1 MESLESFQ
9 DCLKDLQSEGKKLVE
24 ARLALNALFV
34 EEEIQQKRE
43 DEASILMTVHCAIVE
58 QLQELKHSETSASY
72 GHSEANLALFP
83 AGLALTAMF
92 SKNNLPSVIT
102 DYLLHGPGDRS
113 RPFGT
118 VMVCIGPKGLP
129 QDVKA
134 VSISQSARD
143 SNRSE
148 PEIVNR
154 LQEDGYLLF
163 NEEVFLSLID
173 KLIADVRQG
182 KLRLPVSREKL
193 AEIAGLNKPKSRI
206 KIVPIE

>member
-1 MESLESFQ
+1 MESLKSFH
-9 DCLKDLQSEGKKLVE
+9 DRLNNLHSEGKKLIE
-24 ARLALNALFV
+24 ARLALNALFA
-34 EEEIQQKRE
+34 EEETRLKWE
-43 DEASILMTVHCAIVE
+43 DEASTLMMVRCAVVE
-58 QLQELKHSETSASY
+58 QLQELKRIETSASL
-72 GHSEANLALFP
+72 GHSQANVALFP

-92 SKNNLPSVIT
+92 SKNDLPSAIT
-102 DYLLHGPGDRS
+102 DYLLHGPGDRH

-118 VMVCIGPKGLP
+118 VMVRVGPKGLP
-129 QDVKA
+129 DDAKA

-143 SNRSE
+143 SNRLE

-154 LQEDGYLLF
+154 LQENGYLLF
-163 NEEVFLSLID
+163 SEEVFSSLID
-173 KLIADVRQG
+173 KLVADIRQG

>member
-92 SKNNLPSVIT
+92 SKNSRPSAIT
-102 DYLLHGPGDRS
+102 DYLRRGPGDRY

-118 VMVCIGPKGLP
+118 VMVCVGPKGLP
-129 QDVKA
+129 GDAKA
-134 VSISQSARD
+134 ISISQSARD
-143 SNRSE
+143 SNRLE

-154 LQEDGYLLF
+154 LQENGYLLF
-163 NEEVFLSLID
+163 SEEVFSSLID
-173 KLIADVRQG
+173 RLIAYIRQG
-182 KLRLPVSREKL
+182 KLCLPVSAKRV
-193 AEIAGLNKPKSRI
+193 AEIAGLNGPKSRI